1 MKKLISVIVSFVF
14 VFCTLFVLNPTA
26 YAYSDTSNDV
36 VQTSVIEY
44 LDNGDHIETIISSPV
59 IKYKFNRASSTYKSG
74 SKTKNYKNRN
84 GEIMWSVTVYGTFS
98 YNGRTSTCT
107 SASKSTTAP
116 GSLWSIINSSVSN
129 SGNTATARA
138 VARYTSKDYSMSV
151 SLSCSANGSLY

>member
-59 IKYKFNRASSTYKSG
+59 IKP
-74 SKTKNYKNRN
+74 
-84 GEIMWSVTVYGTFS
+84 ESVKLKQV
-98 YNGRTSTCT
+98 
-107 SASKSTTAP
+107 KMQ
-116 GSLWSIINSSVSN
+116 
-129 SGNTATARA
+129 
-138 VARYTSKDYSMSV
+138 KDR
-151 SLSCSANGSLY
+151 

>member
-1 MKKLISVIVSFVF
+1 M
-14 VFCTLFVLNPTA
+14 
-26 YAYSDTSNDV
+26 
-36 VQTSVIEY
+36 
-44 LDNGDHIETIISSPV
+44 DNGDHIETIISSPV

-116 GSLWSIINSSVSN
+116 GSLWSIINSSVSK

>member
-84 GEIMWSVTVYGTFS
+84 GEIMWSVT

-116 GSLWSIINSSVSN
+116 GSLWSIINSSVSK

>member
-59 IKYKFNRASSTYKSG
+59 IK
-74 SKTKNYKNRN
+74 
-84 GEIMWSVTVYGTFS
+84 
-98 YNGRTSTCT
+98 
-107 SASKSTTAP
+107 
-116 GSLWSIINSSVSN
+116 
-129 SGNTATARA
+129 
-138 VARYTSKDYSMSV
+138 
-151 SLSCSANGSLY
+151 

>member
-116 GSLWSIINSSVSN
+116 GSLWSIINSSVSK
-129 SGNTATARA
+129 SGLCLYHYPA
-138 VARYTSKDYSMSV
+138 VLMAVYISSFYIMFE
-151 SLSCSANGSLY
+151 